1 MISLFALNK
10 SLCEPSISASN
21 TTEKGIK
28 KAVSSLGLLFHL
40 FFNRL
45 LPEQNY
51 IAGVSAA
58 VSVAVSVRT
67 S

>member
-1 MISLFALNK
+1 MISLFAFDK
-10 SLCEPSISASN
+10 SYANQIIPASN

-45 LPEQNY
+45 LPKQNY
-51 IAGVSAA
+51 IAGVSTA
-58 VSVAVSVRT
+58 VSVAVSATT